1 MGLFDSG
8 ATKQLKKDAGFIGQL
23 VAGQAVGELPPGA
36 AQEVIDSETQR
47 ERLRAALDAAAAE
60 LGHEKALKKAVKEAG
75 SMARIH
81 LEVREQHVGAV
92 PQAAENAILAM
103 VG

>member
-1 MGLFDSG
+1 MGLFDSA

-23 VAGQAVGELPPGA
+23 VAGQALGELPPGA
-36 AQEVIDSETQR
+36 AQEMIESETQR
-47 ERLRAALDAAAAE
+47 EQLRAALDAADAE

-81 LEVREQHVGAV
+81 LEVRKQRVGDV
-92 PQAAENAILAM
+92 PRAAENAILAM
-103 VG
+103 VD

>member
-1 MGLFDSG
+1 MGLFDSA

-36 AQEVIDSETQR
+36 AQEMIESETQCKQ
-47 ERLRAALDAAAAE
+47 LQAALDAAAAE
-60 LGHEKALKKAVKEAG
+60 LGHERALKKAVKEAG

-81 LEVREQHVGAV
+81 LEVRNQRVGNV